1 MKSQKG
7 SISLFVL
14 LSMLFFSIILVGI
27 YVSNSNKVITQKE
40 TSDRIKEIYE
50 KDLDNIDGI
59 YESILEKNS

>member
-50 KDLDNIDGI
+50 KDVDNIDGI